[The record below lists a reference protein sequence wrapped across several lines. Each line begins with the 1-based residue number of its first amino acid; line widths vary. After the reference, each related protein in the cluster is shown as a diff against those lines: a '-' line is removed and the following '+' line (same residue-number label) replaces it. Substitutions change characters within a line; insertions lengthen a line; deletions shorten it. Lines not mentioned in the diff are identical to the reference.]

1 MFILPSS
8 ALPTWDTSWDEPEQ
22 VRPHDKST
30 NNITMNTS
38 VIAGKY
44 GVDSLKPLFLES
56 LELRN
61 LIDEH
66 YRSAKIVYDADVDD
80 GIFREFFKRELM
92 IKLEDVFGPGGRDLS
107 LSIHKNPS

>member
-1 MFILPSS
+1 
-8 ALPTWDTSWDEPEQ
+8 
-22 VRPHDKST
+22 
-30 NNITMNTS
+30 MNTS

-92 IKLEDVFGPGGRDLS
+92 IKLEDVFGLGGRDLS
-107 LSIHKNPS
+107 LSIHKNLPEWGTSGGHLGADLAWTLADKTQEKQDAD